1 MRTPR
6 FPLRAA
12 AVIMAAVSLLFS
24 ARGADSIDWDH
35 ARDLYQRSQRGE
47 PLSPEDQSYL
57 DRAKQAHAAMEAAR
71 NQDGRQPVNA
81 SPASTETGL
90 VPLTDLTT
98 KYKGDDGGL
107 YGAGLNTPPPELA
120 ATAKTE
126 TAKIQPLD
134 ADGKP
139 SPDGKIVLLSIG
151 MSNTTMEFSRFALLA
166 QADQDKSPRLVIV
179 DGAQGGQTA
188 DRIATDTAPF
198 WTVIG
203 QRLKAAGVTPAQVQ
217 VIWLKEA
224 NANPKAGFPDEA
236 QHLKNSLVEDMAIAK
251 KDYPNLRIAYLS
263 SRIYAGYANTFLN
276 PEPYA
281 YEGAFAVRWAIQDQ
295 LKSGS
300 KPTNDAAKPGG
311 QLPLM
316 LWGPY
321 LWADGLKG
329 RKAGDLVWKREDFG
343 PDGTH
348 PSELGRQKVA
358 IILLDFF
365 KTDPDARTW
374 FVKK

>member
-6 FPLRAA
+6 LPFRAA
-12 AVIMAAVSLLFS
+12 AVVMATVSLLVS
-24 ARGADSIDWDH
+24 AIGADPIDWDR

-47 PLSPEDQSYL
+47 QLSPDDQAYL
-57 DRAKQAHAAMEAAR
+57 DRAKQAHAAMDAAR
-71 NQDGRQPVNA
+71 NQG
-81 SPASTETGL
+81 SPPANTTTGSTETGF
-90 VPLTDLTT
+90 VPLTDLTG
-98 KYKGDDGGL
+98 KYKGEDGGL

-120 ATAKTE
+120 TAAKTE

-134 ADGKP
+134 ADGNP

-166 QADQDKSPRLVIV
+166 GIDQEKSPSLVIV

-203 QRLKAAGVTPAQVQ
+203 QRLKVAGVTPAQVQ

-236 QHLKNSLVEDMAIAK
+236 RHLKNSLVEDMAIAK
-251 KDYPNLRIAYLS
+251 KDYPNLHIAYLS
-263 SRIYAGYANTFLN
+263 SRIYAGYANIPLN

-281 YEGAFAVRWAIQDQ
+281 YEGAFAVRWAIQEQ
-295 LKSGS
+295 S
-300 KPTNDAAKPGG
+300 KAAAKPGDVAAKPG
-311 QLPLM
+311 VQLPLM

-329 RKAGDLVWKREDFG
+329 RKAADLVWKREDFG

-358 IILLDFF
+358 IQLLDFF
-365 KTDPDARTW
+365 KTDPNTQTW